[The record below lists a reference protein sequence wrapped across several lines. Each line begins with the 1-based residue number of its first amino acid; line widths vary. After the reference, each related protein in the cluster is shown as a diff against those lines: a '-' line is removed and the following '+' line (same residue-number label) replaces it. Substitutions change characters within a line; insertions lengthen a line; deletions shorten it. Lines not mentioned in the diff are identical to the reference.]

1 MGSVLPIDRKQGLLA
16 RIEVAYVAHEV
27 VLYTDVMQRLYGRLF
42 DVMQLNL
49 YSLWRSAS
57 GRAEIKELDA
67 EVQRLLDDL
76 LSRMGG
82 LDVQPPD
89 VGAQCTMAKVTSPVA
104 RKYLRCIVLLDRI
117 VAGSSPAERQDTV
130 RLIRRARGFASR
142 CAEAAFRHNGARS
155 TTA

>member
-49 YSLWRSAS
+49 YSLSRSAA

-67 EVQRLLDDL
+67 EVRRLLDDL
-76 LSRMGG
+76 LAHVGG
-82 LDVQPPD
+82 LALEPPAA
-89 VGAQCTMAKVTSPVA
+89 GAQRTVAKVVSPIA
-104 RKYLRCIVLLDRI
+104 RKYLRCLVLLDRI